1 MIMTLTSPRSHRFW
15 RGYFLAILSA
25 ACCFAVVHGVQAL
38 IISVAKYGIANPR
51 PSALLTL
58 VFYEAI
64 QAIVFFVSSAIAV
77 LPFCYLADRFM
88 KIPQKIEIQV
98 GILYGALLGLAFL
111 PLAAGFAVSVLPEP
125 DDPTFWARCLEFL
138 LPMLIAGGVGGI
150 VFVKRRHGITGWEP
164 KAL

>member
-1 MIMTLTSPRSHRFW
+1 MTTLISPLSHRFW
-15 RGYFLAILSA
+15 RGYLLSTLSA

-38 IISVAKYGIANPR
+38 VVSIAKYGIADPK

-58 VFYEAI
+58 VIYEAI
-64 QAIVFFVSSAIAV
+64 QAVVFFVCGAIAV

-88 KIPQKIEIQV
+88 KIPAEMETRI
-98 GILYGALLGLAFL
+98 GIVYGALLGLTFL

-150 VFVKRRHGITGWEP
+150 VFVRRRHGTAGREP